1 MEGIGQLLKEE
12 LQGLIDK
19 IDAGGSRGNE
29 EEMVGILMA
38 IRKYNHKD
46 EYFTKYQACKY
57 LNGISR
63 ATFDNL
69 VAAGKIPQGEKLYA
83 GDNNLFW
90 KVSDLRKYKQSKKH
104 S

>member
-1 MEGIGQLLKEE
+1 MEGVEQLLKEE
-12 LQGLIDK
+12 LLKLVDSL
-19 IDAGGSRGNE
+19 DAGHSRGNE
-29 EEMVGILMA
+29 EEMVGILMT
-38 IRKYNHKD
+38 IRKYNSKE

-57 LNGISR
+57 LNNISR

-69 VAAGKIPQGEKLYA
+69 VAEGKIPQGEKLYA

-90 KVSDLRKYKQSKKH
+90 KVSDLRKYRSSKR